1 MLISFAFGKIEHIL
15 LWGLVATTAMTI
27 ILEGSQGL
35 GLSRLSLPFLVGT
48 LFTGNRWRASVVGF
62 VIYFIGGWLFAFLYF
77 LIFMSLG
84 KTNWWIGAITGLIHG
99 LFLLVAVLPLLPYMH
114 PRLATEY
121 DGPTSIRRIEPPGFL
136 GLNYGYR
143 TLFTTLLGQVFY
155 GMILGAFYPI
165 G

>member
-1 MLISFAFGKIEHIL
+1 MLISFAVGKIEHIL

-143 TLFTTLLGQVFY
+143 TPFTTLLGQVFY

>member
-143 TLFTTLLGQVFY
+143 TPFTTLLGQVFY